1 MSLNFRSNFECCNSS
16 KGEVGDEEAADTVET
31 DNFFERIAAEYRT
44 LLVWTLLLHTAA
56 VEMASLDT
64 VLLPV
69 VQSN

>member
-1 MSLNFRSNFECCNSS
+1 M
-16 KGEVGDEEAADTVET
+16 GDADTVET
-31 DNFFERIAAEYRT
+31 GNFFERIAAEYRT
-44 LLVWTLLLHTAA
+44 LLDWTLLLHTAA

>member
-16 KGEVGDEEAADTVET
+16 KGEVGDADTVET
-31 DNFFERIAAEYRT
+31 GNFFERIAAEYRT
-44 LLVWTLLLHTAA
+44 LLDWTLLLHTAA

-69 VQSN
+69 VQKN